1 MRGRSGRGG
10 ANGDRA
16 GVLYTDGPPGLMV
29 ERTLFQYRVPP
40 AGKACSSL
48 FDEEVSMDQAIS
60 DAQQIEAKINGYI
73 KGCETGEEAH
83 LKASF
88 HPDARMFGA
97 VGADRYDV
105 PVMGGMSTAVAAQP
119 VGPYDARI
127 LSIDVEGDAAA
138 VKLAE
143 SGFWGHDFIDFFL
156 LARIEGEWQIVAKS
170 FTVTGN
176 TT

>member
-1 MRGRSGRGG
+1 MS
-10 ANGDRA
+10 
-16 GVLYTDGPPGLMV
+16 
-29 ERTLFQYRVPP
+29 
-40 AGKACSSL
+40 
-48 FDEEVSMDQAIS
+48 QAIS

-105 PVMGGMSTAVAAQP
+105 PVMGGMSSAVAAQP

-143 SGFWGHDFIDFFL
+143 SGFWGHDFIDYFL

-170 FTVTGN
+170 FTVTGPPA
-176 TT
+176 